1 MKKGAFLA
9 ISIVSFLVSFGLGM
23 ASKRIAS
30 PAMKKYSVD
39 WCEGIIKS

>member
-23 ASKRIAS
+23 ASKRIVS